1 MRNIITKEQLAQMQ
15 ELYKNGMG
23 GESIAKQFGLH
34 PNSVR
39 RALNR
44 AGDSKVTRNVKEAN
58 GKFTDDQITNMINEY
73 KSFDLDSKPSC
84 KALGKKHN
92 MDAMSVYNYLKSNN
106 IEVRKNEDAHR
117 KLKLKMNCFDDLTN
131 ELTAY
136 FLGFFCADGNV
147 SNDKKYL
154 KVEIHQM
161 DKDILYTFADMFYQE
176 NAKDRVKIFDREKK
190 GKIYKHCKIQVSS
203 KKLAAKMIS
212 LGIGPAKS
220 LTLDF
225 PKWAEDEKVFP
236 HFVRGYFDGD
246 GGINEGKNGTFSSK
260 MCVSKNFGDSLKE
273 LFKKYNIESEMYK
286 HEDNKIHLLNIF
298 NSKNI
303 DNFRKLIYKDA
314 TVFLDRKKHRFDKL
328 ETYVAKREE
337 IISRYK
343 EKIYDM
349 MDTEFSLK
357 EMEDETGLSAKTLR
371 KVRDDKD
378 KNELDYFIT
387 FRTLFKKEFAGDE
400 VIMDMLN
407 NDDRW
412 YNKSG
417 IDLEKFDDEE
427 YDDDDESD
435 DENE

>member
-117 KLKLKMNCFDDLTN
+117 KLKLKMDCFDDLTN

-147 SNDKKYL
+147 SKSEKYL
-154 KVEIHQM
+154 KVELNAV
-161 DKDILYTFADMFYQE
+161 DVDILYTFAPMFYQE
-176 NAKDRVKIFDREKK
+176 NAKDRVKIFDRK
-190 GKIYKHCKIQVSS
+190 GEDKIYKHCRLQVSS
-203 KKLAAKMIS
+203 KKLVAKMIS

-246 GGINEGKNGTFSSK
+246 GNIQEGENGIFACKIYLSQL
-260 MCVSKNFGDSLKE
+260 FGDKLKT
-273 LFKKYNIESEMYK
+273 LLAKYNI
-286 HEDNKIHLLNIF
+286 
-298 NSKNI
+298 NSGVYDIKNNQIKVLELKGQSSI

-412 YNKSG
+412 YEK
-417 IDLEKFDDEE
+417 LEYKNDEFDEIEGEDE
-427 YDDDDESD
+427 
-435 DENE
+435 